1 VSSPARIIFRV
12 NWEEKE
18 GRELWS
24 VFPNSTRYEQLS
36 PVLGQ
41 AERESRVLFPN
52 RRQQFLREARGPCQR
67 AFHRAGCCSLTG
79 GRQRK
84 LSLLATLE
92 QVQAHRFAEGLLA
105 TVDVQFAVETA
116 ELGLDRVG

>member
-1 VSSPARIIFRV
+1 MSSPARVIFRV

-36 PVLGQ
+36 PV
-41 AERESRVLFPN
+41 
-52 RRQQFLREARGPCQR
+52 CQR

-79 GRQRK
+79 GRQRT

-92 QVQAHRFAEGLLA
+92 QVQAHRFAQGELS
-105 TVDVQFAVETA
+105 TVDIQFVVETA